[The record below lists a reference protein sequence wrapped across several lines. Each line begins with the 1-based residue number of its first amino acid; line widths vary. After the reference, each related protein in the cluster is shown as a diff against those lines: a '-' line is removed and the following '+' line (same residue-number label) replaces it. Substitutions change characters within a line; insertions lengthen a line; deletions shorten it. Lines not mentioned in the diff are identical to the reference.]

1 VVHAAAHRCG
11 LSLVTGGNCVGD
23 IETCMLRPL
32 VRGETLTQWRLCSS
46 AEHIVWTHDA
56 HGVPLCKL
64 PPHAHR
70 WLVRWKRTL
79 ERRSDSHSDRWWS
92 LFRVESSDPASA
104 RVIWGDF
111 GRAPR
116 AAVLDPGDSTI
127 PLNTCYS
134 VTCPA
139 IDDALAFCAI
149 LNSDVAAAWLAII
162 AEPARGG
169 YHRYLGWTVARIP
182 IPSDWPRAR
191 RILAP
196 IADRARSG
204 DVPTAT
210 ELRAAVLNAY
220 SLPVS
225 ALDSLLAWTDARKND

>member
-1 VVHAAAHRCG
+1 
-11 LSLVTGGNCVGD
+11 
-23 IETCMLRPL
+23 MLRPL